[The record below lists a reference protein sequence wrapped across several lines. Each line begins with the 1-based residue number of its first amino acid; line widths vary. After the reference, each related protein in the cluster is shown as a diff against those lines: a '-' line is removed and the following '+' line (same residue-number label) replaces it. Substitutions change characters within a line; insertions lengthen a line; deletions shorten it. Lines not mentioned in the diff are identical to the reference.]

1 MWPIWWVKTKLVEL
15 RQRCIMYS
23 HVDWPLP
30 CICCYNFILLPRQSK
45 GSQGKFTSSNHTLWD
60 KLCPRKQ
67 KNLHAVYSV
76 WDTWPE
82 AEVAILQMSVF
93 LGATDKP
100 AKTAHTATAKGQP
113 NSLSE
118 ASLWRGLKFPARM
131 MFLQQE
137 IHLTWLNCNF
147 GKVKVNLETTLE
159 GQRLS
164 PRQAGLCGVP
174 AGPAGAYMWFQKL
187 ALLVLLC
194 WSLRIR
200 RQMHISHNVP
210 CFPTKILHNLYFSFF
225 LGIIAVPREIENNAY
240 AKVWGVVGGGGG
252 GKKGALWEMCEWRI
266 ANSRLKISAGFCS
279 HSPQPRTGKYG
290 LWWVFHWT
298 FTKWRRWVVSARFV
312 AMVTS
317 KAILPF
323 ALQAFPPLRNPL
335 PSACCRWV

>member
-30 CICCYNFILLPRQSK
+30 CICCYNFILLPRQST
-45 GSQGKFTSSNHTLWD
+45 GTQGKSTSSNHTLWD
-60 KLCPRKQ
+60 KLCPRKH
-67 KNLHAVYSV
+67 KNLHAVYFV

-118 ASLWRGLKFPARM
+118 ASLWRGLRFPARM

-147 GKVKVNLETTLE
+147 GKVKVNLETTLQ

-164 PRQAGLCGVP
+164 PRQAGLCRVA
-174 AGPAGAYMWFQKL
+174 AGPAGAYMWFQNL

-194 WSLRIR
+194 CSLRIR
-200 RQMHISHNVP
+200 RHMHISHNVP
-210 CFPTKILHNLYFSFF
+210 YFPTQILHNLCFSFF

-240 AKVWGVVGGGGG
+240 AKVWGGGVGGGGAEKVHYG
-252 GKKGALWEMCEWRI
+252 RCASGLLRI
-266 ANSRLKISAGFCS
+266 QDLRYL
-279 HSPQPRTGKYG
+279 
-290 LWWVFHWT
+290 L
-298 FTKWRRWVVSARFV
+298 VSAPIPPNPGQVSMGYGECSTELLQSGGAEWLALASLPWLPPRRFYL
-312 AMVTS
+312 S
-317 KAILPF
+317 RYRPF
-323 ALQAFPPLRNPL
+323 LL
-335 PSACCRWV
+335 